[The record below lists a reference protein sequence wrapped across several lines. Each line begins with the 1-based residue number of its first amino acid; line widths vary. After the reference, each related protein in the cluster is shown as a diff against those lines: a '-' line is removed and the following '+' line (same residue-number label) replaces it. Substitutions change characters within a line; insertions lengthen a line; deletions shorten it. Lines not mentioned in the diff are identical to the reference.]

1 MDKIDLIPLGHS
13 DMGLEWSK
21 YFKGSIS
28 TARGSGNIN
37 MKYSS
42 IPYFVLNLAK
52 TVDKL
57 DFLGKKSI
65 EEIMKNDRVSFAA
78 SGYKGVGEVID
89 RFYEDVEP
97 YWKGSYIS
105 NGGEK
110 KIISED
116 YLENG
121 RERYELKPLI
131 KKLEEVELNPDDFEF
146 VGFVLGSVEHP
157 KHINILS
164 SRGENYISQVWGP
177 SINIVKATEE
187 ETKGIIKEI
196 DKWYGQVVTGG
207 IRSLLEK

>member
-1 MDKIDLIPLGHS
+1 MDKIHLIPLGDS
-13 DMGLEWSK
+13 DMGLEWSG

-28 TARGSGNIN
+28 TARGRGNIN

-57 DFLGKKSI
+57 DFLDKKSI
-65 EEIMKNDRVSFAA
+65 ESIMKDDYVSFAA
-78 SGYKGVGEVID
+78 SDYKEVGGVVD
-89 RFYEDVEP
+89 RFYKDVEC

-105 NGGEK
+105 NSGEE
-110 KIISED
+110 KIIPED
-116 YLENG
+116 YLERG
-121 RERYELKPLI
+121 RDRYELKPLI

-164 SRGENYISQVWGP
+164 SGGENYISQVWWP

-187 ETKGIIKEI
+187 ETEGIIKEI
-196 DKWYGQVVTGG
+196 DRWYGQVVTGG
-207 IRSLLEK
+207 LRNLLEK